1 MMLIQLGT
9 GETFMGTRVSV
20 MKGTAELFM
29 IDTLMIS
36 VQVRQ
41 ISWFLSLY
49 KRFTFL
55 LCRIILIA
63 TYMEA
68 YVPRPS
74 IFCSAPLSNVG
85 NLPQETS
92 DILQRLEMKPPTL
105 FKLAWS
111 LAEEIH

>member
-1 MMLIQLGT
+1 MVNVLAMMLIQLGT

-29 IDTLMIS
+29 ID
-36 VQVRQ
+36 
-41 ISWFLSLY
+41 
-49 KRFTFL
+49 
-55 LCRIILIA
+55 ILIA

-105 FKLAWS
+105 FKLA
-111 LAEEIH
+111 